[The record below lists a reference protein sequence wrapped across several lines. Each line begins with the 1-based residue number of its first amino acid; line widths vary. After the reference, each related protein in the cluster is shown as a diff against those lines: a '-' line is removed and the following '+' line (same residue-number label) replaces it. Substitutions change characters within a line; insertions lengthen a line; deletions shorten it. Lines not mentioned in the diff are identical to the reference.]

1 MQLLAVAAPKGSLVA
16 APPTALCANTPVER
30 WDGYWGEDDRYYVRR
45 TRAGS
50 GQVEWFCL
58 GDTPDG
64 GAGYAAPPA
73 DNPAAPAREG
83 EITAVA
89 HRARVLFGRR
99 GPGGVGR
106 RVMLFRVR

>member
-1 MQLLAVAAPKGSLVA
+1 MQLLAVAAPKGALVA

-50 GQVEWFCL
+50 AQVEWFCL

-64 GAGYAAPPA
+64 GAGYEAT
-73 DNPAAPAREG
+73 PAARVGAGTRRGELTEVAR
-83 EITAVA
+83 
-89 HRARVLFGRR
+89 RARVLFGRR

>member
-1 MQLLAVAAPKGSLVA
+1 MQLLAVAAPKGALVA
-16 APPTALCANTPVER
+16 APPTALCANTPVEQ

-58 GDTPDG
+58 GDTPDVAAGYSAPAVDVLAG
-64 GAGYAAPPA
+64 GARPGG
-73 DNPAAPAREG
+73 R
-83 EITAVA
+83 TAVA
-89 HRARVLFGRR
+89 RRARVLFGRR
-99 GPGGVGR
+99 GPGGAGR